1 MRRLRVPA
9 AVDIRI
15 PSRIG
20 ITAPI
25 LSSTCSYSLS
35 YTARQPYS
43 LASQVIGLLEDL
55 QSPIPTDAVRVILND
70 RGRAVTAEHLGRLA
84 AYEREM
90 WLRTLSPP
98 TLCSAID
105 TNAAAIKP
113 RWWALGDWRLQ
124 RRIMTDDVRPIWFAA
139 LGERLCLELADRKD
153 PAGSPLATLALSC
166 AARVLGERYFNVPMS
181 AEQWLDLR
189 RTFYEPY
196 NGDLNN
202 RAGATQQQSE
212 AETLLI
218 DARLP
223 AVDLYFGRTSGEAT
237 GDNRA

>member
-1 MRRLRVPA
+1 MSAVSRR
-9 AVDIRI
+9 
-15 PSRIG
+15 
-20 ITAPI
+20 
-25 LSSTCSYSLS
+25 
-35 YTARQPYS
+35 ARQPYS
-43 LASQVIGLLEDL
+43 LASQVIGLLKDF

-70 RGRAVTAEHLGRLA
+70 RGREVTAEHLGRLA

-105 TNAAAIKP
+105 TNAVAIKP

-124 RRIMTDDVRPIWFAA
+124 RRIMTEDVRPIWFAA
-139 LGERLCLELADRKD
+139 LGERLCLALADRKD

-189 RTFYEPY
+189 RMFYEPY
-196 NGDLNN
+196 NGALNN
-202 RAGATQQQSE
+202 RAGATRQQSE

-223 AVDLYFGRTSGEAT
+223 AVDLYFGSTSGEAT